1 MSTQAA
7 PPQAGNGDVP
17 PRAIAIDWVAAERS
31 PEFRKLVRAKRSSC
45 SRRCIFFFAWYFGFI
60 LLAGYA
66 ESFMGESIYQGF
78 TVGYAL
84 ALSQF
89 VMVWALGAWY
99 VRKASRE
106 WDPLAERARERALSA
121 APRERSR
128 CTARRARWASRVPG
142 PPVSARRCADDLL
155 RGSQQHRAGAR
166 SGSSSRS
173 RCCITYWASKRTKT
187 ATDFWAAGRGITAAQ
202 NGLAIAGDYMSAA
215 SFWESAG

>member
-7 PPQAGNGDVP
+7 PPTAGNGGASARD
-17 PRAIAIDWVAAERS
+17 RIDWVAAERS
-31 PEFRKLVRAKRSSC
+31 PEFQKLVRAKRSFVLPAS
-45 SRRCIFFFAWYFGFI
+45 IFFFIWYFGFV

-89 VMVWALGAWY
+89 VMVWVLGAWY

-121 APRERSR
+121 APGGEPVYGETSPMGISRPGPAREREE
-128 CTARRARWASRVPG
+128 V
-142 PPVSARRCADDLL
+142 L
-155 RGSQQHRAGAR
+155 R
-166 SGSSSRS
+166 
-173 RCCITYWASKRTKT
+173 
-187 ATDFWAAGRGITAAQ
+187 
-202 NGLAIAGDYMSAA
+202 
-215 SFWESAG
+215 